1 MGACSGICSIL
12 ISFFILIFIVGQIL
26 SIIFISF
33 FCRIN
38 IQDVLSENVEI
49 VKDKDGVFKS
59 LKIVETGKD
68 GKTIVEGDNK
78 VTFQDGTQNV
88 TLKAGY
94 NSKTKTITLDFPAEY
109 QLNAE
114 YTYKVIANIDATE
127 KAYENY
133 RKN

>member
-1 MGACSGICSIL
+1 MSGAKNFDGTNTDELTKAFSTIESDILTFLCSNVS
-12 ISFFILIFIVGQIL
+12 
-26 SIIFISF
+26 
-33 FCRIN
+33 
-38 IQDVLSENVEI
+38 IQDVLSENVEV

-59 LKIVETGKD
+59 LKIVVTGKD

-94 NSKTKTITLDFPAEY
+94 DSKTKTITLDFPAEY

-127 KAYENY
+127 KAYVYE
-133 RKN
+133 REQ

>member
-1 MGACSGICSIL
+1 MFECVYSGCTE
-12 ISFFILIFIVGQIL
+12 
-26 SIIFISF
+26 
-33 FCRIN
+33 
-38 IQDVLSENVEI
+38 ENVEV

-59 LKIVETGKD
+59 LKIVVTGKD

-94 NSKTKTITLDFPAEY
+94 DSKTKTITLDFPAEY

-127 KAYENY
+127 KLMKIIE
-133 RKN
+133 RI